1 MRNSKIHINFFIKK
15 YRKCL
20 FSLSFLILIFFF
32 HGCVSL
38 PDPDLDKYEI
48 INLVLTDQLKSENT
62 SFVLKNADT
71 MKFKK
76 LVTDKYTRPK
86 LVLDTAHQF
95 YKFIICGRSNSELK
109 LNNYFDNKD
118 LKYLKES
125 LNKEKSV
132 ELDRSKII
140 RNDILIDYS
149 SFLPIDSSSNTCNTS
164 FNVWDKFHESEYN
177 YSSISEPLINTS
189 KDKAIIGM
197 TVCVT
202 DYLLTKV
209 FSLSK
214 NKEGVWDIS
223 SRMTF
228 IDKFVE
234 KSIGEYDPK
243 TKEYLEKTTYTI
255 YVGTLYEKKTCTQQ
269 TL

>member
-1 MRNSKIHINFFIKK
+1 MRNSKIYINFFIKK
-15 YRKCL
+15 LRKCL
-20 FSLSFLILIFFF
+20 FSLSFSILILFLQ
-32 HGCVSL
+32 GCVSL

-62 SFVLKNADT
+62 SFLLKNADT
-71 MKFKK
+71 LKFKK
-76 LVTDKYTRPK
+76 LVADKFTRPK
-86 LVLDTAHQF
+86 FLLDTTKKV
-95 YKFIICGRSNSELK
+95 YKFIICGRTNSELK
-109 LNNYFDNKD
+109 LHNYFDKKD
-118 LKYLKES
+118 LKYLKEN

-140 RNDILIDYS
+140 RNDLLIDYS
-149 SFLPIDSSSNTCNTS
+149 VSLPIDSTSNTSNTL
-164 FNVWDKFHESEYN
+164 FNVWDKFHESDYN

-189 KDKAIIGM
+189 KDRAIIGM
-197 TVCVT
+197 TVCVS

-214 NKEGVWDIS
+214 NKEDVWDIS

-228 IDKFVE
+228 IDKLVE
-234 KSIGEYDPK
+234 KSTGEYDPK
-243 TKEYLEKTTYTI
+243 TKEYIEKTTYII
-255 YVGTLYEKKTCTQQ
+255 YVGTLYEKKTGTQQ